1 LRFSPDGVGWKEE
14 AEMKREE
21 KLTKAEMRRLDEI
34 AEVIVDAM
42 IRLKFTDAQFRKVIE
57 QIEG

>member
-1 LRFSPDGVGWKEE
+1 
-14 AEMKREE
+14 MKREE